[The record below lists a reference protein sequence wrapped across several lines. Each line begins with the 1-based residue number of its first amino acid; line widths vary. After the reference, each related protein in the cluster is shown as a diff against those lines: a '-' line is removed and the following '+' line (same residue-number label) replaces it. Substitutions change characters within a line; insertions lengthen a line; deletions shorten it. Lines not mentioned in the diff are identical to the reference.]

1 MHSFIC
7 STSPAGNFV
16 ADFFSA
22 VFVLNLSCSSFHRL
36 PRLLR
41 DPISNI
47 RNESFFVS
55 VYFLCLQP

>member
-22 VFVLNLSCSSFHRL
+22 VLVLNLSCSSFYRV
-36 PRLLR
+36 PRWLTDR
-41 DPISNI
+41 ISNI
-47 RNESFFVS
+47 RSESFFVS
-55 VYFLCLQP
+55 IFFMFTAL